1 MELFKKYI
9 LNYTINLIDPSK
21 LKNLENLNYDLQM
34 MFSILKR
41 RKDKLALKKY
51 IDSNKEYFSNIDEES
66 YQTAKAMLGSSRA
79 FAKGKYTKCVS
90 YR

>member
-1 MELFKKYI
+1 MELFNKYI
-9 LNYTINLIDPSK
+9 PNYTINLIDPSK

-51 IDSNKEYFSNIDEES
+51 IDSNKEYFSSIDEES

>member
-1 MELFKKYI
+1 M
-9 LNYTINLIDPSK
+9 T
-21 LKNLENLNYDLQM
+21 
-34 MFSILKR
+34 FSILKC

-79 FAKGKYTKCVS
+79 FAKGKYHLTPEQIQAYLDEIWV
-90 YR
+90 

>member
-1 MELFKKYI
+1 MELFNKYI
-9 LNYTINLIDPSK
+9 PNYTINLIDPSK

-51 IDSNKEYFSNIDEES
+51 IDSNKE
-66 YQTAKAMLGSSRA
+66 
-79 FAKGKYTKCVS
+79 
-90 YR
+90 